1 MRAMTFV
8 AFAALCGASMALG
21 GCGGSS
27 TGSVPAVAPT
37 STQADDEAAT
47 DVVEHHRHHHH
58 GGVTMFIAMSLD
70 TLGVDPA
77 QRAAVEK
84 IQAELRAKME
94 PARVAEQNVL
104 TILADGIAAGTI
116 DTAKVDAAIAQVTS
130 ATGGLHDATA
140 DALNQLHAV
149 LTPEQRAALV
159 DKVQAH
165 WAIWRHANGEEQAT
179 PGGSPGGEHLGM
191 LAKELGLSPDQ
202 IEKVRANMSAA
213 VAGSRVRPD
222 PQAVEAHM
230 QAFAAA
236 FKSDAFDAKSLTT
249 ASAASSHLASWGATR
264 MAHFFES
271 VNPVLTPDQRAK
283 LSQEL
288 REHLNHEEGTASL

>member
-1 MRAMTFV
+1 MRATSFV
-8 AFAALCGASMALG
+8 AFAALFGAGMAFG

-84 IQAELRAKME
+84 IQADLRTKME

-104 TILADGIAAGTI
+104 TVLADGVASGTI
-116 DTAKVDAAIAQVTS
+116 DTAKVDTAIAQVASSTS
-130 ATGGLHDATA
+130 GLHDATT

-165 WAIWRHANGEEQAT
+165 WAIWRHANGDEAAG
-179 PGGSPGGEHLGM
+179 PGSPGGEHLGT

-202 IEKVRANMSAA
+202 VEKVRANIAA
-213 VAGSRVRPD
+213 AGKTSPVRPD
-222 PQAVEAHM
+222 PQAVEAHL

-236 FKSDAFDAKSLTT
+236 FKGDPFDAKSLTT

-271 VNPVLTPDQRAK
+271 LNPVLTPDQRAK
-283 LSQEL
+283 LSERL
-288 REHLNHEEGTASL
+288 REHLNHEEGTAAR

>member
-1 MRAMTFV
+1 MKITIFV
-8 AFAALCGASMALG
+8 TFAAMSAAMAFG

-27 TGSVPAVAPT
+27 TGSAPALAPT
-37 STQADDEAAT
+37 STQADDEAAA

-58 GGVTMFIAMSLD
+58 GGVTMFIVMSLD

-77 QRAAVEK
+77 QRVAVEK
-84 IQAELRAKME
+84 IQADLRAKME
-94 PARVAEQNVL
+94 PARMAEQNVL

-116 DTAKVDAAIAQVTS
+116 DTAKVDAAIAQVTG
-130 ATGGLHDATA
+130 ATGGLHDATT

-165 WAIWRHANGEEQAT
+165 WAIWRHANGEEAT
-179 PGGSPGGEHLGM
+179 PGGSPGGGEHLGM
-191 LAKELGLSPDQ
+191 LAKELGLSSDQ

-236 FKSDAFDAKSLTT
+236 FKGDAFDAKSLTT

-271 VNPVLTPDQRAK
+271 LNPVLTPDQRAR
-283 LSQEL
+283 LSQKL